1 MVLSCQL
8 KPSGKDMSH
17 QPLRRVLIV
26 DDETAVREMLA
37 VALEMAGFEVLEAE
51 NASTALNQV
60 ASSLPDLMLIDWMM
74 PQVSGLELCR
84 RLRRNPDTA
93 NIPLILLTAR
103 GEEDAKITGLEVADD
118 YITKPFSPR
127 ELVARLKAILRR
139 TTPKGVEEPVE
150 FANLRLDPVGQ
161 RVTAFGRLLTLS
173 PIEYRLLQLFMTN
186 PDRAFSRTQLLD
198 RVWGGDVYVEE
209 RTVDVHIRRLRKALG
224 SAHEDLIQTVRGTGY
239 RFTTTDLQDSQ

>member
-1 MVLSCQL
+1 M
-8 KPSGKDMSH
+8 
-17 QPLRRVLIV
+17 R
-26 DDETAVREMLA
+26 
-37 VALEMAGFEVLEAE
+37 
-51 NASTALNQV
+51 
-60 ASSLPDLMLIDWMM
+60 
-74 PQVSGLELCR
+74 
-84 RLRRNPDTA
+84 
-93 NIPLILLTAR
+93 PLILLTAR
-103 GEEDAKITGLEVADD
+103 GEEDAIIKGLEVADD

-139 TTPKGVEEPVE
+139 TTPKGIEEPVE
-150 FANLRLDPVGQ
+150 FTELRLDPIGQ

-239 RFTTTDLQDSQ
+239 RFTTTDLDKAH

>member
-1 MVLSCQL
+1 
-8 KPSGKDMSH
+8 MSP

-26 DDETAVREMLA
+26 DDEPPVREMLA
-37 VALEMAGFEVLEAE
+37 VALEMAGFEVTEAD
-51 NASTALNQV
+51 NAATALNQV
-60 ASSLPDLMLIDWMM
+60 ASSIPDLMLIDWMM
-74 PQVSGLELCR
+74 PQISGLELCR
-84 RLRRNPDTA
+84 RLRRNPNTA
-93 NIPLILLTAR
+93 SIPLILLTAR
-103 GEEDAKITGLEVADD
+103 GEEDAKIKGLEVADD

-139 TTPKGVEEPVE
+139 TTPKGIEEPVE
-150 FANLRLDPVGQ
+150 FTELRLDPIGQ

-239 RFTTTDLQDSQ
+239 RFTTPDLDKAH